1 MRSVVYSVIA
11 ALLAYQFYAIGPLI
25 HRAVTVLGVFR
36 SYPDGDVGTKQQ
48 VTSIPDTT
56 HCEDL
61 HHHIPSGLL
70 FTACEDDAGT
80 RFQWFPPLGNLGNP
94 QLAAKSRGSIHVIDP
109 KGLESRRLKFEN
121 FDGAFITHGIDVID
135 DPELPPGQAVYIFAV
150 NHLPDPTPTPEGEEA
165 KARSQIELFHHTIGT
180 NSIKHIRSI
189 WHPLIRTPND
199 VYASSPT
206 SVYLTNDHFYTG
218 HSVMRM
224 LEDVYYGAKWTDTV
238 HMKLD
243 SLAPIKTS
251 HAGVTASVALSGI
264 HNNNGLGHGRSED
277 EILISQAASGTL
289 HIAQLPPKDGS
300 NHNITILDTL
310 EVESVVDNPS
320 FFKDP
325 LATGPSDDRSG
336 FLLPGVSKAATL
348 AETSRDPA
356 GKDPVIVYYAKPV
369 AGVKAQQWDTK
380 VIFEDDSSSIRSASA
395 AVLISLGKSKARLFV
410 TGFVSANVIALEV
423 DL

>member
-1 MRSVVYSVIA
+1 MRSAVYSIVA
-11 ALLAYQFYAIGPLI
+11 VLLAYQLYTIVPLI
-25 HRAVTVLGVFR
+25 QRAVTVLGVFR
-36 SYPDGDVGTKQQ
+36 SYPEGDVGTKQQ

-70 FTACEDDAGT
+70 FTACEDDAAT

-94 QLAAKSRGSIHVIDP
+94 EVAAKSRGSIHVIDP

-135 DPELPPGQAVYIFAV
+135 DPELPTGQAVYIFAV
-150 NHLPDPTPTPEGEEA
+150 NHLPDPTPILEGKEA
-165 KARSQIELFHHTIGT
+165 KARSQLELFHHTIGT
-180 NSIKHIRSI
+180 DSIKHIRSI

-199 VYASSPT
+199 VYAQTPT
-206 SVYLTNDHFYTG
+206 SIYVTNDHYYTG

-238 HMKLD
+238 HIKLEFL
-243 SLAPIKTS
+243 SPVKTS
-251 HAGVTASVALSGI
+251 DAGVTASVALAPI
-264 HNNNGLGHGRSED
+264 HNNNGLGHGRSEE
-277 EILISQAASGTL
+277 EILISQAASGVL
-289 HIAQLPPKDGS
+289 HIAQLPFKGS
-300 NHNITILDTL
+300 TDYNITISDTL

-320 FFKDP
+320 YFSDP
-325 LATGPSDDRSG
+325 LATSPVDDRSG
-336 FLLPGVSKAATL
+336 FLLPGISKAATL

-356 GKDPVIVYYAKPV
+356 GKDPVIVYYVKPV
-369 AGVKAQQWDTK
+369 AGKKAQEWDTS
-380 VIFEDDSSSIRSASA
+380 VIFEDDSSRIRSASA
-395 AVLISLGKSKARLFV
+395 AALISLDKNRARLFV